1 MPDQPPANDIPVA
14 DAGVKSA
21 LRVFEVLELFR
32 AEQRPLR
39 LKEVVARLGHPAS
52 SMTGLLKTMLAAGY
66 LEHDQA
72 TRAYFPTVRLA
83 HLVGWVPGAAFEGG
97 PALAV
102 FSGPHAYIA
111 PGWYATQPAV
121 PTWDYV
127 AVHVHGV
134 LEPVDDF
141 AGTTEILRGLSAHDP
156 AGFDMDALA
165 SDYLAGMLRGIRAFR
180 LRSTRIEAQW
190 KLSQNRSVA
199 DREGVIAGLRSE
211 GQHATADLVA
221 ATLPAT
227 A

>member
-1 MPDQPPANDIPVA
+1 MYLRPAFASDDLDRIVPVIA
-14 DAGVKSA
+14 ENSFGTLITRTESGMEASHVPFLVVREGDG
-21 LRVFEVLELFR
+21 LVLSGHLG
-32 AEQRPLR
+32 RPN
-39 LKEVVARLGHPAS
+39 S
-52 SMTGLLKTMLAAGY
+52 
-66 LEHDQA
+66 QCA
-72 TRAYFPTVRLA
+72 T
-83 HLVGWVPGAAFEGG
+83 FEGG
-97 PALAV
+97 TALAV
-102 FSGPHAYIA
+102 FGGPHAYIA

-156 AGFDMDALA
+156 AGFDLDQLA
-165 SDYLAGMLRGIRAFR
+165 DDYLAGMLRGIRAFR

-199 DREGVIAGLRSE
+199 DREGVIAGLRAE

-221 ATLPAT
+221 ATLPAPT
-227 A
+227 